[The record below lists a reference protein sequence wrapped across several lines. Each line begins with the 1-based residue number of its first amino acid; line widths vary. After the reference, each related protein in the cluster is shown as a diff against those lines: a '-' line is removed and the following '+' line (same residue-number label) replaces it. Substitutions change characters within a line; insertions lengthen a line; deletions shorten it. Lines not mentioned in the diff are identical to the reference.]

1 MYNTA
6 AGGPEGPA
14 GGVCVRAN
22 IRKDVLAALFAA
34 MMAIFTQI
42 IIPIQP
48 VPITMGTLAVM
59 MAGAVLGS
67 HYGALS
73 MAIYVLL
80 GMAGMP
86 VFSMAQ
92 GGVGVIIGPGGGFIL
107 GYIVMAFVVGL
118 CTEKWGHSFRVL
130 IPAMAAGCLAVYV
143 CGVAWFMGL
152 TGTGLW
158 PAMVMCMFPFL
169 PGDAVKILLGS
180 FLVHRYQKFA
190 ARL

>member
-1 MYNTA
+1 MNKA
-6 AGGPEGPA
+6 
-14 GGVCVRAN
+14 
-22 IRKDVLAALFAA
+22 IKKDVLAALFAA
-34 MMAIFTQI
+34 MMAIFTQL

-73 MAIYVLL
+73 MVIYALL
-80 GMAGMP
+80 GAAGMP

-107 GYIVMAFVVGL
+107 GYIAMAFVVGL
-118 CTEKWGHSFRVL
+118 CTERWGTSFRVL
-130 IPAMAAGCLAVYV
+130 VLAMVAGCLTVYV
-143 CGVAWFMGL
+143 CGVAWFMML
-152 TGTGLW
+152 TGNGLW
-158 PAMVMCMFPFL
+158 PSMVLCMLPFL

-180 FLVHRYQKFA
+180 FLVHRYRRYVD
-190 ARL
+190 RL